1 MHKWLSQNRN
11 KLTALTGLLIVM
23 AFIFQWIFSNRTAAN
38 IFLFIASLIGGFPI
52 AVSAIAALKV
62 KVISI
67 DLLVTIAIFGAFVIQ
82 EFEESAIVA
91 FLFLFGAYLEHK
103 TLSKTRLA
111 IQNLVALSPE
121 TALRQ
126 NNQEEFEEIS
136 VEEVEEGD
144 HLLVKTGDKVPVDG
158 IVLSGL
164 ATINEASITG
174 EPLPVSKDVDD
185 QVFAGTIV
193 EDGTIHMQAEKVG
206 EDSTFGK
213 IIALVE
219 EAQDSKSPA
228 ERFIDRFAKYYT
240 PAVLVLALIVFLF
253 SRSISLA
260 ITILVLGCPGALVI
274 GVPVS
279 HVAGIG
285 NGAKHGILFKGSDVI
300 AKFSKV
306 DTILF
311 DKTGTLT
318 YGNPEVTDSH
328 YYLPD
333 HDLVDRLLVSV
344 EKESRHPLA
353 QAILKHYQVSQS
365 ENILETTVIQG
376 GRIMAKT
383 HEHQILV
390 GNPYLMKQYHIT
402 ITEPMQKDINEMEQL
417 GESLVLTA
425 IDGSLALATGIR
437 DQLRDGVKEDLQALK
452 NMGVKNLILL
462 SGDHQHSVDLVREE
476 LGLSE
481 AYGNLLPADKA
492 AFVKKRQSI
501 GETVAFVGD
510 GINDS
515 PSLAL
520 ADIGIAMGNGTDVA
534 IETSDIVLMHS
545 NFHRIPH
552 ALALA
557 KATSRN
563 MLENIIIAL
572 LVVVIL
578 LVSVFTNR
586 AMNMAIGI
594 FVHEASILVVI
605 LNAMRLI
612 HFKNK
617 QKLDTNQL
625 FMNDLQ
631 VN

>member
-1 MHKWLSQNRN
+1 MHKWLSQNKN

-174 EPLPVSKDVDD
+174 EPLPVSKAVDD

-228 ERFIDRFAKYYT
+228 ERFIDHFAKYYT

-333 HDLVDRLLVSV
+333 HDLVDRLLISV

-376 GRIMAKT
+376 GGIMAKT

-586 AMNMAIGI
+586 AMNMAIGM

>member
-1 MHKWLSQNRN
+1 MHKWLSQNKN

-174 EPLPVSKDVDD
+174 EPLPVSKAVDD

-376 GRIMAKT
+376 GGIMAKT

-586 AMNMAIGI
+586 AMNMAIGM

-612 HFKNK
+612 HFKSK

>member
-1 MHKWLSQNRN
+1 MHKWLSQNKN

-23 AFIFQWIFSNRTAAN
+23 AFIFQWVFSNRTAAN

-174 EPLPVSKDVDD
+174 EPLPVSKAVND

-376 GRIMAKT
+376 GGIMAKT

-586 AMNMAIGI
+586 AMNMAIGM

-617 QKLDTNQL
+617 QKLDINQL

>member
-1 MHKWLSQNRN
+1 MHKWLSQNKN

-23 AFIFQWIFSNRTAAN
+23 AFIFQWIFSNMTAAN

-174 EPLPVSKDVDD
+174 EPLPVSKAVDD

-376 GRIMAKT
+376 GGIMAKT

-476 LGLSE
+476 LGLNE

-586 AMNMAIGI
+586 AMNMAIGM

-612 HFKNK
+612 HFKSK

>member
-1 MHKWLSQNRN
+1 MHKWLSQNKN

-174 EPLPVSKDVDD
+174 EPLPVSKAVGD

-376 GRIMAKT
+376 GGIMAKT

-578 LVSVFTNR
+578 LVSIFTNR
-586 AMNMAIGI
+586 AMNMAIGM

-617 QKLDTNQL
+617 KKLDTNQL

>member
-1 MHKWLSQNRN
+1 MHKWLSQNKN

-23 AFIFQWIFSNRTAAN
+23 AFIFQWVFSNRTAAN

-174 EPLPVSKDVDD
+174 EPLPVSKAVND

-279 HVAGIG
+279 HVSGIG

-376 GRIMAKT
+376 GGIMAKT

-586 AMNMAIGI
+586 AMNMAIGM

>member
-1 MHKWLSQNRN
+1 MHKWLSQNKN

-91 FLFLFGAYLEHK
+91 FLFLFGTYLEHK

-111 IQNLVALSPE
+111 IHNLVALSPE

-174 EPLPVSKDVDD
+174 EPLPVSKAVDD

-376 GRIMAKT
+376 GGIMAKT

-586 AMNMAIGI
+586 AMNMAIGM

>member
-1 MHKWLSQNRN
+1 MSHS
-11 KLTALTGLLIVM
+11 
-23 AFIFQWIFSNRTAAN
+23 SN
-38 IFLFIASLIGGFPI
+38 FP
-52 AVSAIAALKV
+52 
-62 KVISI
+62 
-67 DLLVTIAIFGAFVIQ
+67 
-82 EFEESAIVA
+82 
-91 FLFLFGAYLEHK
+91 K
-103 TLSKTRLA
+103 TH
-111 IQNLVALSPE
+111 I
-121 TALRQ
+121 
-126 NNQEEFEEIS
+126 
-136 VEEVEEGD
+136 
-144 HLLVKTGDKVPVDG
+144 
-158 IVLSGL
+158 
-164 ATINEASITG
+164 
-174 EPLPVSKDVDD
+174 
-185 QVFAGTIV
+185 
-193 EDGTIHMQAEKVG
+193 
-206 EDSTFGK
+206 
-213 IIALVE
+213 
-219 EAQDSKSPA
+219 
-228 ERFIDRFAKYYT
+228 
-240 PAVLVLALIVFLF
+240 
-253 SRSISLA
+253 
-260 ITILVLGCPGALVI
+260 
-274 GVPVS
+274 
-279 HVAGIG
+279 
-285 NGAKHGILFKGSDVI
+285 KGSDVI

-333 HDLVDRLLVSV
+333 HDLVDRLLISVEISV

-376 GRIMAKT
+376 GGIMAKT
-383 HEHQILV
+383 HEHKILV

-586 AMNMAIGI
+586 AMNMAIGM

>member
-1 MHKWLSQNRN
+1 
-11 KLTALTGLLIVM
+11 M

-174 EPLPVSKDVDD
+174 EPLPVSKAVDD

-376 GRIMAKT
+376 GGIMAKT

-586 AMNMAIGI
+586 AMNMAIGM

-612 HFKNK
+612 HFKSK

>member
-1 MHKWLSQNRN
+1 MHKWLSQNKN

-126 NNQEEFEEIS
+126 NNEEEFEEIS

-174 EPLPVSKDVDD
+174 EPLPVSKAVDD

-376 GRIMAKT
+376 GGIMAKT

-586 AMNMAIGI
+586 AMNMAIGM

-612 HFKNK
+612 HFKSK

>member
-1 MHKWLSQNRN
+1 MHKWLSQNKN

-174 EPLPVSKDVDD
+174 EPLPVSKAVDD

-376 GRIMAKT
+376 GGIMAKT
-383 HEHQILV
+383 HEHKILV

-534 IETSDIVLMHS
+534 IETSDIVLVHS

-586 AMNMAIGI
+586 AMNMAIGM

>member
-1 MHKWLSQNRN
+1 MHKWLSQNKN
-11 KLTALTGLLIVM
+11 KLTALTGLLIVI

-174 EPLPVSKDVDD
+174 EPLPVSKAVDD

-376 GRIMAKT
+376 GGIMAKT

-586 AMNMAIGI
+586 AMNMAIGM

>member
-1 MHKWLSQNRN
+1 MHKWLSQNKN

-23 AFIFQWIFSNRTAAN
+23 AFIFQWIFSNRTVAN

-126 NNQEEFEEIS
+126 NNQKEFEEIS

-174 EPLPVSKDVDD
+174 EPLPVSKAVDD

-240 PAVLVLALIVFLF
+240 PAMLVLALIVFLF

-376 GRIMAKT
+376 GGIMAKT
-383 HEHQILV
+383 HDHQILV

-586 AMNMAIGI
+586 AMNMAIGM

>member
-1 MHKWLSQNRN
+1 MHKWLSQNKN

-111 IQNLVALSPE
+111 IHNLVALSPE

-174 EPLPVSKDVDD
+174 EPLPVSKAVDD

-240 PAVLVLALIVFLF
+240 PAMLVLALIVFLF

-376 GRIMAKT
+376 GGIMAKT

-586 AMNMAIGI
+586 AMNMAIGM

>member
-1 MHKWLSQNRN
+1 MHKWLSQNKN

-333 HDLVDRLLVSV
+333 HDLVDRLLISV

-376 GRIMAKT
+376 GGIMAKT

-437 DQLRDGVKEDLQALK
+437 DQLRDSVKEDLQALK

-572 LVVVIL
+572 FVVVIL

-586 AMNMAIGI
+586 AMNMAIGM

-625 FMNDLQ
+625 FMNNLQ

>member
-1 MHKWLSQNRN
+1 
-11 KLTALTGLLIVM
+11 M

-174 EPLPVSKDVDD
+174 EPLPVSKAVDD

-376 GRIMAKT
+376 GGIMAKT

-586 AMNMAIGI
+586 AMNMAIGM

>member
-174 EPLPVSKDVDD
+174 EPLPVSKAVDD

-333 HDLVDRLLVSV
+333 HDLVDRLLISV

-376 GRIMAKT
+376 GGIMAKT

-586 AMNMAIGI
+586 AMNMAIGM

>member
-1 MHKWLSQNRN
+1 MHKWLSQNKN

-23 AFIFQWIFSNRTAAN
+23 AFIFQWVFSNRTAAN

-174 EPLPVSKDVDD
+174 EPLPVSKAVDD

-240 PAVLVLALIVFLF
+240 PAMLVLALIVFLF

-376 GRIMAKT
+376 GGIMAKT

-586 AMNMAIGI
+586 AMNMAIGM

>member
-1 MHKWLSQNRN
+1 MHKWLSQNKN

-174 EPLPVSKDVDD
+174 EPLPVSKAVDD

-376 GRIMAKT
+376 GGIMAKT

-586 AMNMAIGI
+586 AMNMAIGM

>member
-1 MHKWLSQNRN
+1 MHKWLSQNKN

-174 EPLPVSKDVDD
+174 EPLPVSKAVDD

-376 GRIMAKT
+376 GGIMAKT

-578 LVSVFTNR
+578 LVSVFTSR
-586 AMNMAIGI
+586 AMNMAIGM

>member
-1 MHKWLSQNRN
+1 MHKWLSQNKN
-11 KLTALTGLLIVM
+11 KLTALNGLLIVM
-23 AFIFQWIFSNRTAAN
+23 AFIFQWVFSNRTAAN

-52 AVSAIAALKV
+52 AVAAIAALKV

-158 IVLSGL
+158 IVLSGF

-174 EPLPVSKDVDD
+174 EPLPVSKAVDD

-376 GRIMAKT
+376 GGIMAKT

-578 LVSVFTNR
+578 LVSVFTSR
-586 AMNMAIGI
+586 AMNMAIGM

>member
-1 MHKWLSQNRN
+1 MHKWLSQNKN

-174 EPLPVSKDVDD
+174 EPLPVSKAVDD

-376 GRIMAKT
+376 GGIMAKT

-586 AMNMAIGI
+586 AMNMAIGM

-625 FMNDLQ
+625 CMNNLQ

>member
-1 MHKWLSQNRN
+1 MHKWLSQNKN

-23 AFIFQWIFSNRTAAN
+23 AFIFQWVFSNRTAAN

-174 EPLPVSKDVDD
+174 EPLPVSKAVDD

-376 GRIMAKT
+376 GGIMAKT

-534 IETSDIVLMHS
+534 IETSDIVLTHS

-586 AMNMAIGI
+586 AMNMAIGM

>member
-1 MHKWLSQNRN
+1 MHKWLSQNKN

-52 AVSAIAALKV
+52 AVAAIAALKV

-82 EFEESAIVA
+82 EFEELAIVA

-136 VEEVEEGD
+136 VEEMKEGD

-174 EPLPVSKDVDD
+174 EPLPVSKAVDD

-228 ERFIDRFAKYYT
+228 ERLIDRFAKYYT

-376 GRIMAKT
+376 GGIMAKT

-492 AFVKKRQSI
+492 TFVKKRQSI

-586 AMNMAIGI
+586 AMNMAIGM

>member
-1 MHKWLSQNRN
+1 MHKWLSQNKN

-174 EPLPVSKDVDD
+174 EPLPVSKAVDD

-228 ERFIDRFAKYYT
+228 ERFIDHFAKYYT

-376 GRIMAKT
+376 GGIMAKT

-557 KATSRN
+557 KVTSRN

-586 AMNMAIGI
+586 AMNMAIGM

>member
-1 MHKWLSQNRN
+1 MHKWLSQNKN

-144 HLLVKTGDKVPVDG
+144 HLLIKTGDKVPVDG

-164 ATINEASITG
+164 GTINEASITG
-174 EPLPVSKDVDD
+174 EPLPVSKAVDD

-376 GRIMAKT
+376 GGIMAKT

-586 AMNMAIGI
+586 AMNMAIGM

>member
-1 MHKWLSQNRN
+1 MHKWLSQNKN

-174 EPLPVSKDVDD
+174 EPLPVSKAVDD

-376 GRIMAKT
+376 GGIMAKT
-383 HEHQILV
+383 HDHQILV

-586 AMNMAIGI
+586 AMNMAIGM

>member
-1 MHKWLSQNRN
+1 MHKWLSQNKN

-23 AFIFQWIFSNRTAAN
+23 AFIFQWVFSNRTAAN

-174 EPLPVSKDVDD
+174 EPLPVSKAVDD

-376 GRIMAKT
+376 GGIMAKT

-586 AMNMAIGI
+586 AMNMAIGM

>member
-1 MHKWLSQNRN
+1 MHKWLSQNKN

-126 NNQEEFEEIS
+126 NNQKEFEEIS

-174 EPLPVSKDVDD
+174 EPLPVSKAVDD

-240 PAVLVLALIVFLF
+240 PAMLVLALIVFLF

-353 QAILKHYQVSQS
+353 QAILKHYQISQS

-376 GRIMAKT
+376 GGIMAKT

-586 AMNMAIGI
+586 AMNMAIGM

>member
-1 MHKWLSQNRN
+1 MHKWLSQNKN

-174 EPLPVSKDVDD
+174 EPLPVSKIVND

-353 QAILKHYQVSQS
+353 QAILKHYQVSQIES
-365 ENILETTVIQG
+365 ILETTVIQG
-376 GRIMAKT
+376 GGIMAKT

-586 AMNMAIGI
+586 AMNMAIGM

>member
-1 MHKWLSQNRN
+1 MHKWLSQNKN

-126 NNQEEFEEIS
+126 NNQKEFEEIS

-174 EPLPVSKDVDD
+174 EPLPVSKAVDD

-376 GRIMAKT
+376 GGIMAKT

-462 SGDHQHSVDLVREE
+462 SGDHQHSVDLVLEE

-586 AMNMAIGI
+586 AMNMAIGM

-617 QKLDTNQL
+617 QKLDKNQL

>member
-1 MHKWLSQNRN
+1 MHKWLSQNKN

-126 NNQEEFEEIS
+126 NNQKEFEEIS

-174 EPLPVSKDVDD
+174 EPLPVSKAVDD

-376 GRIMAKT
+376 GGIMAKT

-586 AMNMAIGI
+586 AMNMAIGM

>member
-1 MHKWLSQNRN
+1 MHKWLSQNKN

-174 EPLPVSKDVDD
+174 EPLPVSKAVGD

-376 GRIMAKT
+376 GGIMAKT

-578 LVSVFTNR
+578 LVSVFTSR
-586 AMNMAIGI
+586 AMNMAIGM

>member
-1 MHKWLSQNRN
+1 MHKWLSQNKN

-164 ATINEASITG
+164 GTINEASITG
-174 EPLPVSKDVDD
+174 EPLPVSKAVDD

-376 GRIMAKT
+376 GGIMAKT

-586 AMNMAIGI
+586 AMNMAIGM

>member
-1 MHKWLSQNRN
+1 MHKWLSQNKN

-164 ATINEASITG
+164 ATINGASITG
-174 EPLPVSKDVDD
+174 EPLPVSKAVDD

-376 GRIMAKT
+376 GGIMAKT

-578 LVSVFTNR
+578 LVSVFTSR
-586 AMNMAIGI
+586 AMNMAIGM

>member
-1 MHKWLSQNRN
+1 MHKWLSQNKN

-62 KVISI
+62 KVIGI

-174 EPLPVSKDVDD
+174 EPLPVSKAVDD

-376 GRIMAKT
+376 GGIMAKT

-578 LVSVFTNR
+578 LVSVFTSR
-586 AMNMAIGI
+586 AMNMAIGM

>member
-1 MHKWLSQNRN
+1 MHKWLSQNKN

-174 EPLPVSKDVDD
+174 EPLPVSKAVND

-376 GRIMAKT
+376 GGIMAKT

-586 AMNMAIGI
+586 AMNMAIGM